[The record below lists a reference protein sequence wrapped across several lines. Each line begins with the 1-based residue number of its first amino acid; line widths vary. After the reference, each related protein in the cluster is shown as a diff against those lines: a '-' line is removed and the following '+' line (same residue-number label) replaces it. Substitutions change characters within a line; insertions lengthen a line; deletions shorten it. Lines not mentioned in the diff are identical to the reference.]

1 MKSEFMLGIRELQA
15 RQQIEA
21 TQMKAPFRSGA
32 EIMLALTEELGE
44 VATEVALLDQIGTKA
59 EWEIG
64 PSRERLATEMSN
76 VLNLL
81 CVLANHYDIDLDQLL
96 AR

>member
-1 MKSEFMLGIRELQA
+1 MLGIRELQA

-21 TQMKAPFRSGA
+21 DQMKAPFRSGT

-44 VATEVALLDQIGTKA
+44 VATEVALLEQIGTKV

-81 CVLANHYDIDLDQLL
+81 CVLANHYTIDLEQVL